1 MLHII
6 NKSPFE
12 KTSFQSCVKH
22 AAAGS
27 TFLLIED
34 GVYAGI
40 ANTEISEHL
49 AKAKEI
55 GKVVALTSDVE
66 SRGLQEKLD
75 GDIEQVDYAGFV
87 SLAAECDRVQSWL

>member
-12 KTSFQSCVKH
+12 KSSFQSCINH
-22 AAAGS
+22 ASEGS

-40 ANTEISEHL
+40 SNTSISEYL
-49 AKAKEI
+49 AKAKEL
-55 GKVVALTSDVE
+55 GKVVALQSDVE

-75 GDIEQVDYAGFV
+75 QDIEQIDYAGFV